1 MSASSYEPVLRE
13 LSKSKCFGG
22 HLIKFAHHSAL
33 LKCEMK
39 LSVFVPREAL
49 GTPVAPAIRVAGLVF
64 LSGLTC
70 NEDNFITKAGA
81 IRKAAEL
88 KLALVC
94 PDTSPRGVPVDGDSD
109 SWDFGVG
116 AGFYV
121 NATVAKWANYQMYD
135 YVARE
140 LPQIIAR
147 ELPIDESKLGI
158 SGHSMGGHGA
168 LVIGLRENRLF
179 KCISA
184 FAPICEPT
192 ECAWGQK
199 AFGGYLGDDR
209 AAWAQYDACALLRNY
224 TGANSRVDVLVDQ
237 GTEDKFLKDGQLRT
251 DALKE
256 CAKLPNNASVV
267 VRMQHGYDHSY
278 WFISTFIDSHLEFH
292 AERLYAKAMFNQ
304 QDDGET
310 KDDDPHAE

>member
-1 MSASSYEPVLRE
+1 MTSSSSTYVPVLQKVSE
-13 LSKSKCFGG
+13 SKCFGG
-22 HLIKFAHHSAL
+22 TVFKYSHVSVVLS
-33 LKCEMK
+33 CEMK
-39 LSVFVPREAL
+39 LSVFVPRGASDDA
-49 GTPVAPAIRVAGLVF
+49 PVPAVFF

-70 NEDNFITKAGA
+70 NEDNFITKSGA
-81 IRKAAEL
+81 LRKAAEL
-88 KLALVC
+88 KIALIC

-121 NATVAKWANYQMYD
+121 NATESKWAPHYQMYD
-135 YVARE
+135 YVAKE
-140 LPQIIAR
+140 LPHVAAK
-147 ELPIDESKLGI
+147 ELPVDEQKFGI

-192 ECAWGQK
+192 QCAWGQK
-199 AFGGYLGDDR
+199 AFRGYLGESDT
-209 AAWAQYDACALLRNY
+209 AAWEQYDACALLRNY
-224 TGANSRVDVLVDQ
+224 VGANCARVDILVDQ

-256 CAKLPNNASVV
+256 VAKLPNNASLVI
-267 VRMQHGYDHSY
+267 RMQHGYDHSY

-292 AERLYAKAMFNQ
+292 AERLNAQPMIATEQ
-304 QDDGET
+304 QQ
-310 KDDDPHAE
+310 